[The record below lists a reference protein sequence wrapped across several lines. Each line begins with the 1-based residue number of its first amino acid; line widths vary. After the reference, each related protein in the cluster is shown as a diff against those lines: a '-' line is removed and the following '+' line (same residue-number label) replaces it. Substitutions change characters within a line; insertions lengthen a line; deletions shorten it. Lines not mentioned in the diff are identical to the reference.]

1 LVTSHSR
8 RTTIDSEE
16 KAAQAAARKARAA
29 ELGARLR
36 ALRGLRNYS
45 QDDLSA
51 ITGLSRQYI
60 SELEGGKRPRPR
72 GQTVDLIAIA
82 LGVTP
87 EQLRGAAPL
96 AVPGSPARPAPA
108 GGAER
113 SGITWVLPPGATVIE
128 RREPDGTIVLHI
140 RVPPAPPDCHG
151 GASPDAPGD
160 C

>member
-1 LVTSHSR
+1 VR

-16 KAAQAAARKARAA
+16 KAAQAAARQARAA

-36 ALRGLRNYS
+36 ALRGLRDYS

-72 GQTVDLIAIA
+72 GQTLDVLAIA

-87 EQLRGAAPL
+87 QQLRGEAPL
-96 AVPGSPARPAPA
+96 AVPGSTGRAAPA

-113 SGITWVLPPGATVIE
+113 SGITWVLPPGATVLE
-128 RREPDGTIVLHI
+128 RREKDGAVVLYI
-140 RVPPAPPDCHG
+140 RIPPAEPDCQG
-151 GASPDAPGD
+151 TTPDPDAPGD